1 MQNILEQSKNKTRV
15 LVLSSQP
22 SVTQLLLEVLRFHE
36 KDFDFYLE
44 DGSFKN
50 SDTDFVILETSN
62 LAEAT
67 SFEPNIALIT
77 SEISSKDVISVIEK
91 ITPGGVLVYH
101 SNLSELVE
109 ESSNFFRKLE
119 FSGTA
124 FSKTDLKFTLQTN
137 LGDIPISSSDENLI
151 QNIEG
156 IKLLSQ
162 QFGVMEEDFYEP
174 VMSFE

>member
-1 MQNILEQSKNKTRV
+1 MQNIFEESKNKTRV

-22 SVTQLLLEVLRFHE
+22 AVAQILLEVLQFHE

-50 SDTDFVILETSN
+50 SDTDFVILETSDIK
-62 LAEAT
+62 EAA
-67 SFEPNIALIT
+67 SFEANIALIT
-77 SEISSKDVISVIEK
+77 SEISGTDIVSVIGK

-101 SNLSELVE
+101 SNLSELVDQ
-109 ESSNFFRKLE
+109 SANFFRKLE
-119 FSGTA
+119 FPGTA
-124 FSKTDLKFTLQTN
+124 FSKTDSTFTLQTN
-137 LGDIPISSSDENLI
+137 IGEIPISSSDENLI

-174 VMSFE
+174 VMSFK

>member
-1 MQNILEQSKNKTRV
+1 MQNIFEESKNKTRV

-22 SVTQLLLEVLRFHE
+22 TVAQLLLEVLQFHE

-44 DGSFKN
+44 DGSFSN
-50 SDTDFVILETSN
+50 SDTDFVIFETSDVE
-62 LAEAT
+62 EAK

-77 SEISSKDVISVIEK
+77 SEISGNDIISVIEK

-101 SNLSELVE
+101 SNLYELVDQ
-109 ESSNFFRKLE
+109 STNFFRKLE
-119 FSGTA
+119 FPGTT
-124 FSKTDLKFTLQTN
+124 FSKTDSTFTLQTN
-137 LGDIPISSSDENLI
+137 LGEIPISSSDENLI

-162 QFGVMEEDFYEP
+162 QFGVMEEEFYEP
-174 VMSFE
+174 VMSFK